1 MGLKDAF
8 EKAAEA
14 VKHGAEEV
22 AGAVKHG
29 VEDVKD
35 RVSEAS
41 HRGAAE
47 GEQAKR
53 DVAGD
58 TMTPGEQ
65 AGSVLNQGVENVEA
79 GIDHAKRD
87 VRDL

>member
-8 EKAAEA
+8 EKAADT
-14 VKHGAEEV
+14 VKHGAE
-22 AGAVKHG
+22 
-29 VEDVKD
+29 DVKD
-35 RVSEAS
+35 WVSEAG

-58 TMTPGEQ
+58 TLTPGEK
-65 AGSVLNQGVENVEA
+65 AGSVLNQGKEDLLA
-79 GIDHAKRD
+79 GVDHAKRD

>member
-8 EKAAEA
+8 EKAADA

-35 RVSEAS
+35 RVSEAG
-41 HRGAAE
+41 HKTAAE

-58 TMTPGEQ
+58 TLTPGET
-65 AGSVLNQGVENVEA
+65 ASSVLNQGKENVEA
-79 GIDHAKRD
+79 GIDHVKRD
-87 VRDL
+87 VRDI